1 MPYPKKIIEWSAKS
15 ENNLLKYVNLR
26 DNFFLGIKQKFHHVL
41 FNQLYH
47 FIID

>member
-41 FNQLYH
+41 FNQ
-47 FIID
+47 